1 MKTLAIAN
9 HKGGVG
15 KTATAHA
22 LGEGLA
28 ASGLRVLLVDLD
40 AQASLTL
47 ACGITDADGQSM
59 AEVLGSAHPGT
70 LTLGEILR
78 PVGANLT
85 LAPGDIALGSTELG
99 LVLRMGREYT
109 LRRALETVAADFDVC
124 LLDCPPAM
132 GLLTVNALAAAH
144 GVLVPTQPETAAL
157 RGLRLFLDSVAQVRA
172 DLNKG
177 LDLVAVV
184 ATMYDGRLNHHKAAL
199 EALAA
204 TGAPVSPV
212 TIGRSVRV
220 AEAALSGQSVIAY
233 ANENPRAQEYRAL
246 TQEVIQW
253 LAGE

>member
-1 MKTLAIAN
+1 MRTLAIAN

-28 ASGLRVLLVDLD
+28 AAGRKVLLVDLD

-47 ACGITDADGQSM
+47 ACGVTDADGQSM

-70 LTLGEILR
+70 LTLDEILR
-78 PVGANLT
+78 PVGDNLT

-99 LVLRMGREYT
+99 LVLRMGREYS
-109 LRRALETVAADFDVC
+109 LRRALETVADAFDVC
-124 LLDCPPAM
+124 ILDCPPAM

-177 LDLVAVV
+177 LELVAVV

-204 TGAPVSPV
+204 TGARISPV

-220 AEAALSGQSVIAY
+220 AEAALAGQSVLAY

-246 TQEVIQW
+246 TQEVIAW
-253 LAGE
+253 LAVE